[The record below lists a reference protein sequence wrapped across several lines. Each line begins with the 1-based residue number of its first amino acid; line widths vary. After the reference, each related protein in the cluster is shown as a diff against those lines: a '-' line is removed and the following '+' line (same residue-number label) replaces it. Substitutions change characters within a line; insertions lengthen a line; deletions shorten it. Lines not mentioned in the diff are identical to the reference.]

1 MTRLIRKYKVISREQ
16 EGNSDWTPP
25 GLDIGDGK
33 EEKADWLIDTWWDAV
48 GNPDEIRIKRKRA
61 AWQIV

>member
-1 MTRLIRKYKVISREQ
+1 MTRLIRKYKVISQEQ

-33 EEKADWLIDTWWDAV
+33 EEKADWLIDT
-48 GNPDEIRIKRKRA
+48 
-61 AWQIV
+61 

>member
-33 EEKADWLIDTWWDAV
+33 EEKADWLIDT
-48 GNPDEIRIKRKRA
+48 
-61 AWQIV
+61 

>member
-25 GLDIGDGK
+25 GLDIDSP
-33 EEKADWLIDTWWDAV
+33 EEKADWLIDT
-48 GNPDEIRIKRKRA
+48 
-61 AWQIV
+61 